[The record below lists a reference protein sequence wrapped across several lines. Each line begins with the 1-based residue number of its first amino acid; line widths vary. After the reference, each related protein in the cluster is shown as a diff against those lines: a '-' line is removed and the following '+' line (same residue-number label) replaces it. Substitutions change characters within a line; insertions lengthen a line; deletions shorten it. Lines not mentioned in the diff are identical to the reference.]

1 MAPPPATAEPP
12 SDNPAAS
19 KLHHAK
25 VNLKYLALGSAAGVA
40 PASLRTRSILTTT
53 RYVVRYI
60 IKRAIRYAKY
70 AVVGA
75 LVAAVGGGLLG
86 TLGSGLAFFA
96 APGIG
101 VGMGVGV
108 LTAVAKFGW
117 RHRGNHLRGGAWEGM
132 KARAQ
137 AGRDGAADEKI
148 DASSLKKQ
156 QEAESKA
163 RRADVWMRV

>member
-1 MAPPPATAEPP
+1 MSPPAEPP
-12 SDNPAAS
+12 ADNPSAS

-25 VNLKYLALGSAAGVA
+25 VNLKYLAMGSAAGVA
-40 PASLRTRSILTTT
+40 PASLTTRSMLTTT
-53 RYVVRYI
+53 RYVVRYV
-60 IKRAIRYAKY
+60 IKRALRYAKY
-70 AVVGA
+70 AAVGA
-75 LVAAVGGGLLG
+75 VIAAVGGGLLG

-117 RHRGNHLRGGAWEGM
+117 RHRGNHFRGGAWEGM

-137 AGRDGAADEKI
+137 AGRDGAEDEKI
-148 DASSLKKQ
+148 DAGKTKQ
-156 QEAESKA
+156 KEADNKA